1 MGGVGAGA
9 GTYLNF
15 IGRGW
20 GWALIR
26 GWALINFF
34 CLLDGCFFE
43 VGANSWLGA
52 YSNTYSIWKERE
64 GLAIG
69 LLTTFETFRQSV
81 IYDKKLH

>member
-1 MGGVGAGA
+1 MGAGA
-9 GTYLNF
+9 YLNF

-20 GWALIR
+20 

-43 VGANSWLGA
+43 LGANSWLGA
-52 YSNTYSIWKERE
+52 YSNKYSIWKERE

-69 LLTTFETFRQSV
+69 LLTS
-81 IYDKKLH
+81 